1 MKIRAI
7 LVDDQ
12 PTGLAVLRDMLH
24 HSEPDIEIIG
34 MAASGREAVES
45 INQLAPDL
53 VFLDVQMPEVD
64 GFEVVAQIK
73 LPRMPIIIFVTGRD
87 DLALKA
93 FEAHALDYLVKPCKL
108 DRLKSAVQR
117 ARQQIQSNQNGD
129 IQEKLDGLLDDL
141 KAVSKYPERLAV
153 KSNGRIV
160 FLRLTD
166 IDLVESADNYVKLI
180 RRQGNAHASRN
191 HDRAGG
197 KTSPGPFRAHQP
209 LDHREHR
216 IGQGIASH
224 VSRRIHGLA
233 AQRHARDAHPGLS
246 GTTPATGRDALSL
259 TC

>member
-1 MKIRAI
+1 MKIRAL

-12 PTGLAVLRDMLH
+12 STGLAVLRDMLR

-34 MAASGREAVES
+34 MIASGREAVES
-45 INQLAPDL
+45 INRLSPDL

-73 LPRMPIIIFVTGRD
+73 PSLMPVIIFVTGRD

-93 FEAHALDYLVKPCKL
+93 FEAHALDYLVKPCKM

-117 ARQQIQSNQNGD
+117 ARQQIQNNQNGD
-129 IQEKLDGLLDDL
+129 IQEKLHGLLDDL

-166 IDLVESADNYVKLI
+166 IDLLEAADNYVKLCVGKETHMLRETMTALEEKLPPDRFVRI
-180 RRQGNAHASRN
+180 SRSTIVNIESVKELHPMFHGEYMVTLRNGTRATLTRSYREQLRQLGVM
-191 HDRAGG
+191 
-197 KTSPGPFRAHQP
+197 T
-209 LDHREHR
+209 
-216 IGQGIASH
+216 
-224 VSRRIHGLA
+224 
-233 AQRHARDAHPGLS
+233 
-246 GTTPATGRDALSL
+246 
-259 TC
+259 

>member
-24 HSEPDIEIIG
+24 HFEPDIEIIG

-45 INQLAPDL
+45 INQLAPEL

-93 FEAHALDYLVKPCKL
+93 FEAHALDYLVKPCKM

-129 IQEKLDGLLDDL
+129 IQEKLDGLLNDL
-141 KAVSKYPERLAV
+141 KAVSKYPERMAV

-166 IDLVESADNYVKLI
+166 IDLAEAADNYVKLNVGKETHMLRETMTALEEKLPPNRFVRI
-180 RRQGNAHASRN
+180 SRSTIVNIESVKELHPMFHGEYMVSLRNGARATLTRGYREQLRQLGVM
-191 HDRAGG
+191 
-197 KTSPGPFRAHQP
+197 P
-209 LDHREHR
+209 
-216 IGQGIASH
+216 
-224 VSRRIHGLA
+224 
-233 AQRHARDAHPGLS
+233 
-246 GTTPATGRDALSL
+246 
-259 TC
+259 

>member
-1 MKIRAI
+1 
-7 LVDDQ
+7 
-12 PTGLAVLRDMLH
+12 LAVLRDLLH
-24 HSEPDIEIIG
+24 HSEPDVEIIG

-45 INQLAPDL
+45 INRLAPDL

-73 LPRMPIIIFVTGRD
+73 LPRMPIVIFVTGRD

-93 FEAHALDYLVKPCKL
+93 FEAHALDYLVKPCKM

-141 KAVSKYPERLAV
+141 KAVSKYPERLAI

-166 IDLVESADNYVKLI
+166 IDLVESADNYVKLYVGKETHMLRETMTALEEKLPPDRFVRI
-180 RRQGNAHASRN
+180 SRSTIVNIESVKELHPMFHGEYMVSLRNGTRATLTRGYREQLRQLGVM
-191 HDRAGG
+191 
-197 KTSPGPFRAHQP
+197 P
-209 LDHREHR
+209 
-216 IGQGIASH
+216 
-224 VSRRIHGLA
+224 
-233 AQRHARDAHPGLS
+233 
-246 GTTPATGRDALSL
+246 
-259 TC
+259 